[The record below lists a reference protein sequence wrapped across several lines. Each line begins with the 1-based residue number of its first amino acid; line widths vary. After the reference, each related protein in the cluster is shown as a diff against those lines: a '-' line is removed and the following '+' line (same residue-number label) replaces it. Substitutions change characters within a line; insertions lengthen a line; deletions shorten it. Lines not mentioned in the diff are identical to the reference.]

1 MNTMYLLPCSCGR
14 KIPVQLRQ
22 AGETIACDCGTS
34 LEVPPLTELKALQKL
49 EAPAKPQIVKTAWT
63 TGHRLTF
70 FGGLVILAG
79 IVMGGWL
86 FWNRPIDPYA
96 NFTPEQMMQAAST
109 RTPLQSL
116 RLWQALVKGG
126 LEHHKR
132 WAEVVFSD
140 IQAQYQ
146 VYWWVLGLVVGI
158 GVALV
163 AAGIIVLS
171 LKKKKPGM
179 GARA

>member
-1 MNTMYLLPCSCGR
+1 VNTMYLLPCSCGR

-22 AGETIACDCGTS
+22 AGETIKCECGAS
-34 LEVPPLTELKALQKL
+34 LEVPTLTGIKTLQKS
-49 EAPAKPQIVKTAWT
+49 EATAEPRIAKTAWT

-79 IVMGGWL
+79 IVLGGWL
-86 FWNRPIDPYA
+86 FWSRPIDPYA

-116 RLWQALVKGG
+116 RLWQSLVRGG

-132 WAEVVFSD
+132 WAEVVFED
-140 IQAQYQ
+140 KQAGHQ
-146 VYWWVLGLVVGI
+146 VLWWVWAILPITGF
-158 GVALV
+158 ALV

-171 LKKKKPGM
+171 MKKKKPGM

>member
-1 MNTMYLLPCSCGR
+1 VNTMYLLPCSCGR
-14 KIPVQLRQ
+14 KIPVELRQ
-22 AGETIACDCGTS
+22 AGETVKCDCGLL
-34 LEVPPLTELKALQKL
+34 LEVPTLTRLKALQKADAVA
-49 EAPAKPQIVKTAWT
+49 EPKKAKTVWT
-63 TGHRLTF
+63 NGHRLTF
-70 FGGLVILAG
+70 FGGLVILAS

-96 NFTPEQMMQAAST
+96 NFTPEQMMQAAAT

-116 RLWQALVKGG
+116 LLWQMLVKSG

-132 WAEVVFSD
+132 WDEVVYAD
-140 IQAQYQ
+140 IQAQYK
-146 VYWWVLGLVVGI
+146 VYCWIEGVVVGI

-163 AAGIIVLS
+163 AAGIIILN

-179 GARA
+179 AARV